1 MKGIKNM
8 KKIIIGLTAILVTVI
23 GIIFIFRNQIKE
35 NNIGE
40 CYFQE
45 TEKEHIVLDNSGIKY
60 ANNEI
65 LVVAKDNVKKKQIK
79 NLAKKYNA
87 EIVGYI
93 EQTGDYQWKINSSY
107 TLTELEE
114 IIIKIEQENII
125 ETAEINYIS
134 EISISDLPVQY
145 GKEWSNEVWDEKK
158 HSGKNWGLEAIH
170 CISAWNLLEEN
181 KDKINPIRL
190 GLIDSGFDT
199 NHEDLAYAETFLNS
213 NTDID
218 DINHGTHVSGIM
230 SAISNNE
237 NGICGVYPF
246 GDKTNP
252 LLYGYSFR
260 IGVKYN
266 SVSYMMEKCA
276 FAELILRNV
285 KVINCSYSFT
295 QDSLEIELYNNKELK
310 NQVMNNAKCLA
321 DFLNRLLDK
330 GYDFVIVHCSGNDS
344 NTLYTKLQCDK
355 QGNVEYDR
363 NGNAIY
369 SDNGNILRISQ
380 QNKQYFYIDDYGQ
393 KHKITGIT
401 KKNVKN
407 SEIME
412 SKYVNYLTAIDNAKE
427 YSQVY
432 DRIIVVGSVGME
444 TDFSKALFD
453 NTITINRGD
462 SGYHISTFSNL
473 GERVDVVAPGEDIFS
488 TVYDEKDKQGNKLKY
503 NYAQGTSMATP
514 HVSGIAAIVWSA
526 NNNLTGAEVKDII
539 CSTANNLVNLGEYGS
554 EYNKTD
560 YKLVNAKSAL
570 EKALGIETI
579 ETTEESKNGGILNY
593 VVEKDNED
601 VKIKNA
607 QVVAVGTDG
616 TEYKTTTDE
625 QGHFELILPEGVYT
639 LTITKDE
646 YKPYTWEN
654 VEVKNEGVNYLS
666 DWTKLEKIYEW
677 YLNPTIEAEDI
688 IVSDIEKHAIY
699 GHTANPFDEY
709 SIIKQNG
716 KYRFIKYDGTYIS
729 DEQYD
734 KWYFSKPDVITLSS
748 DDNDNEISILGYDD
762 NKIIYKSDAAGWGR
776 LGFFI
781 NNKTNDIY
789 YIQHGSYYQYEEN
802 NNIVVQSADIS
813 IISSEKNQL
822 GIEYNL
828 NINNIG
834 KYGIA
839 NNSGLVVDCIY
850 DDACMNIDDNII
862 ALEKNGKWGY
872 FNKDGTQVIDFVC
885 ESFESK
891 ILDVMW
897 LHNHDDENVQHPY
910 LSSYSY
916 IPVKINGQCGYY
928 DTQGNEVIPCGTFEE
943 VRPVHNGLAWV
954 KKDGKWGVI
963 ELEDIETETTTS
975 TEESSSMETI
985 DIYEGETITLSGT
998 LSYEHYE
1005 INSNNSGEALI
1016 LTLDKPFIA
1025 KYCKSE
1031 VFEVGTTENITSVQ
1045 ILSDNLSQFSDGQ
1058 YVTLTGTIMNAH
1070 TGHHIRSIILTDIVD
1085 ENTQDTNSQL
1095 SDNEILSAVNKYLEE
1110 NQNHLG
1116 VWLSDGNP
1124 YCPAEYMAS
1133 TETKWSCPIN
1143 LSWESYSPNEIA
1155 GSYPYFA
1162 FVDKETLICTIT
1174 ANYDTVVEFDLSDY
1188 LK

>member
-1 MKGIKNM
+1 MEG
-8 KKIIIGLTAILVTVI
+8 
-23 GIIFIFRNQIKE
+23 
-35 NNIGE
+35 
-40 CYFQE
+40 
-45 TEKEHIVLDNSGIKY
+45 
-60 ANNEI
+60 
-65 LVVAKDNVKKKQIK
+65 
-79 NLAKKYNA
+79 
-87 EIVGYI
+87 
-93 EQTGDYQWKINSSY
+93 
-107 TLTELEE
+107 

-158 HSGKNWGLEAIH
+158 HSGKNWGLEAIY

-344 NTLYTKLQCDK
+344 NALYTKLQCDK

-526 NNNLTGAEVKDII
+526 NNNLTGAEVKEII

-688 IVSDIEKHAIY
+688 IVSDDS
-699 GHTANPFDEY
+699 F
-709 SIIKQNG
+709 
-716 KYRFIKYDGTYIS
+716 
-729 DEQYD
+729 
-734 KWYFSKPDVITLSS
+734 DVITI
-748 DDNDNEISILGYDD
+748 DNDRKGS
-762 NKIIYKSDAAGWGR
+762 NKYS
-776 LGFFI
+776 FI
-781 NNKTNDIY
+781 ERD
-789 YIQHGSYYQYEEN
+789 
-802 NNIVVQSADIS
+802 
-813 IISSEKNQL
+813 
-822 GIEYNL
+822 
-828 NINNIG
+828 G
-834 KYGIA
+834 KYNFI
-839 NNSGLVVDCIY
+839 SY
-850 DDACMNIDDNII
+850 DGNI
-862 ALEKNGKWGY
+862 ALEKWYLETRIAEMGELGIYGTYMDSTENVNIDLGVAYYYTDFSKEEENWIPRGKAIAVYYVYPYDKKTSKIYHDTAIGIFPHWSSECSNNCDNENAILIQEANLTDEYLMNDGNIGYHDINYYGKYGAACNNKVTIPLEYDDGIMNVYNDMIALKKGDKWGY
-872 FNKDGTQVIDFVC
+872 FNGRTGEQVIDF
-885 ESFESK
+885 
-891 ILDVMW
+891 
-897 LHNHDDENVQHPY
+897 
-910 LSSYSY
+910 
-916 IPVKINGQCGYY
+916 
-928 DTQGNEVIPCGTFEE
+928 
-943 VRPVHNGLAWV
+943 
-954 KKDGKWGVI
+954 
-963 ELEDIETETTTS
+963 
-975 TEESSSMETI
+975 
-985 DIYEGETITLSGT
+985 
-998 LSYEHYE
+998 
-1005 INSNNSGEALI
+1005 NS
-1016 LTLDKPFIA
+1016 
-1025 KYCKSE
+1025 
-1031 VFEVGTTENITSVQ
+1031 
-1045 ILSDNLSQFSDGQ
+1045 
-1058 YVTLTGTIMNAH
+1058 
-1070 TGHHIRSIILTDIVD
+1070 
-1085 ENTQDTNSQL
+1085 
-1095 SDNEILSAVNKYLEE
+1095 
-1110 NQNHLG
+1110 
-1116 VWLSDGNP
+1116 
-1124 YCPAEYMAS
+1124 
-1133 TETKWSCPIN
+1133 
-1143 LSWESYSPNEIA
+1143 
-1155 GSYPYFA
+1155 
-1162 FVDKETLICTIT
+1162 
-1174 ANYDTVVEFDLSDY
+1174 
-1188 LK
+1188 